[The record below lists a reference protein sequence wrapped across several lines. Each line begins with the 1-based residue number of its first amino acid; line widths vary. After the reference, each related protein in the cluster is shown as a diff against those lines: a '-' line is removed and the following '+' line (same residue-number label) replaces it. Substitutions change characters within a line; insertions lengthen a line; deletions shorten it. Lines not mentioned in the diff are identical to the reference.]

1 VNDGAAFAPPELPP
15 ARAIGVE
22 AIDIGKRFGSFQA
35 LADVSLKVRP
45 ATVHGLLGENGAGKS
60 TLVKCLLGYYRADE
74 GSFLVDN
81 REETI
86 ARPADA
92 DALGLGMVY
101 QHFTLVPSM
110 TVAENL
116 VMSRRNVPAVIDW
129 RAELG
134 ALADFMR
141 RMPFKVPLHAPVGTL
156 AAGERQ
162 KTEII
167 KQLYLER
174 RFLVLDEPTS
184 VLTPQEAV
192 EMLGLVRELAHSG
205 QLTIVIITH
214 KLKEVAQFVDE
225 VTVLRRG
232 RAVGTGL
239 VRDLGPADLTA
250 MMIGEPHAPENP
262 ERHGAPVSEIRLE
275 VQALKTADDG
285 GRKGLDVG
293 ELKVHA
299 HEIVGIAG
307 VSGNGQK
314 ELLEVLGGQRPAE
327 SGTVIVDGEDYDA
340 SREASQAHA
349 VRVLPEEP
357 LRNGCVPPMTVVDN
371 LALRSFDRS
380 ADGKP
385 RVWLDRRAM
394 AARARTMIAAYGI
407 RAPSPQVPI
416 GVLSGGNVQRCVLA
430 RELDG
435 DVRLLIVANP
445 CFGLDVKAVAETR
458 ARIMAARNAGTAVLL
473 ISEDLDEILELA
485 DRIVVM
491 REGRVAAE
499 LPAAGADPQEIGKH
513 MLGHG

>member
-1 VNDGAAFAPPELPP
+1 MW
-15 ARAIGVE
+15 
-22 AIDIGKRFGSFQA
+22 FGSFHA
-35 LADVSLKVRP
+35 LSDVSLKVTP
-45 ATVHGLLGENGAGKS
+45 GTVHGLLGENGAGKS

-74 GSFLVDN
+74 GGFIVDG
-81 REETI
+81 REATI
-86 ARPADA
+86 ERPADA

-116 VMSRRNVPAVIDW
+116 VMSRQNVPTVINW
-129 RAELG
+129 REEI
-134 ALADFMR
+134 ADLKQFME
-141 RMPFKVPLHAPVGTL
+141 RMPFKVPLEVEVGGL

-174 RFLVLDEPTS
+174 KFLVLDEPTS
-184 VLTPQEAV
+184 VLTPQEAT
-192 EMLGLVRELAHSG
+192 EMLGLVRDLAHSG
-205 QLTIVIITH
+205 ALTIVIITH
-214 KLKEVAQFVDE
+214 KLKEVAAFVDE

-232 RAVGTGL
+232 RMAGTGA
-239 VRDLGPADLTA
+239 VKDLGPADLTA
-250 MMIGEPHAPENP
+250 MMIGEPHAPKNP
-262 ERHGAPVSEIRLE
+262 ERKGAPSNETRLAVS
-275 VQALKTADDG
+275 ALRTAEDS
-285 GRKGLDVG
+285 GRKGLSI
-293 ELKVHA
+293 ETINVHA

-314 ELLEVLGGQRPAE
+314 DLVEVLGGQRLME
-327 SGTVIVDGEDYDA
+327 SGQIVVDGAPY
-340 SREASQAHA
+340 SRGQSQAHD

-371 LALRSFDRS
+371 LNLRSFDLGPKKSRR
-380 ADGKP
+380 G
-385 RVWLDRRAM
+385 WLDRAGM
-394 AARARTMIAAYGI
+394 AARAKDMISAYGI
-407 RAPSPQVPI
+407 RTPSPQAPI

-491 REGRVAAE
+491 HEGRVAHEMPAE
-499 LPAAGADPQEIGKH
+499 GAHPQEIGGH
-513 MLGHG
+513 MRGLH

>member
-1 VNDGAAFAPPELPP
+1 MSEN
-15 ARAIGVE
+15 RAIGIE
-22 AIDIGKRFGSFQA
+22 AVGIGKRFGGFQA
-35 LADVSLKVRP
+35 LSDVSLKVAP

-60 TLVKCLLGYYRADE
+60 TLVKCLLGYYRADD

-81 REETI
+81 HEVQME
-86 ARPADA
+86 RPADA
-92 DALGLGMVY
+92 DRLGIGMVY

-116 VMSRRNVPAVIDW
+116 VMSRRDVPTVIDW
-129 RAELG
+129 NSELG

-141 RMPFKVPLHAPVGTL
+141 RMPFKVPLNAEVGSL

-184 VLTPQEAV
+184 VLTPQEAT

-214 KLKEVAQFVDE
+214 KLKEVAAFVDE

-232 RAVGTGL
+232 RMVGGGL

-250 MMIGEPHAPENP
+250 LMIGEPHAPANP
-262 ERHGAPVSEIRLE
+262 ERAGAPSDEVRLAVHE
-275 VQALKTADDG
+275 LRTESDG
-285 GRKGLDVG
+285 GRKGLSIDALAVR
-293 ELKVHA
+293 A

-314 ELLEVLGGQRPAE
+314 DLVEVLAGQRSVTAGRIE
-327 SGTVIVDGEDYDA
+327 VDGSPYDA
-340 SREASQAHA
+340 SRGQSQAHD

-371 LALRSFDRS
+371 LNLRSFDR
-380 ADGKP
+380 GKGGK
-385 RVWLDRRAM
+385 RHWLDRAGM
-394 AARARTMIAAYGI
+394 AERARSMIADYGI
-407 RAPSPQVPI
+407 RAPSPQAPI

-435 DVRLLIVANP
+435 EVRLLIVANP

-458 ARIMAARNAGTAVLL
+458 ARIMAARNSGTAVLL

-491 REGRVAAE
+491 HEGQVVHE
-499 LPAAGADPQEIGKH
+499 MPAAGADPQEIGRH
-513 MLGHG
+513 MLGHH

>member
-1 VNDGAAFAPPELPP
+1 
-15 ARAIGVE
+15 
-22 AIDIGKRFGSFQA
+22 
-35 LADVSLKVRP
+35 
-45 ATVHGLLGENGAGKS
+45 
-60 TLVKCLLGYYRADE
+60 
-74 GSFLVDN
+74 
-81 REETI
+81 
-86 ARPADA
+86 
-92 DALGLGMVY
+92 
-101 QHFTLVPSM
+101 
-110 TVAENL
+110 
-116 VMSRRNVPAVIDW
+116 
-129 RAELG
+129 
-134 ALADFMR
+134 
-141 RMPFKVPLHAPVGTL
+141 
-156 AAGERQ
+156 
-162 KTEII
+162 
-167 KQLYLER
+167 
-174 RFLVLDEPTS
+174 
-184 VLTPQEAV
+184 
-192 EMLGLVRELAHSG
+192 
-205 QLTIVIITH
+205 
-214 KLKEVAQFVDE
+214 
-225 VTVLRRG
+225 
-232 RAVGTGL
+232 
-239 VRDLGPADLTA
+239 
-250 MMIGEPHAPENP
+250 
-262 ERHGAPVSEIRLE
+262 
-275 VQALKTADDG
+275 VQALKTAEEG
-285 GRKGLDVG
+285 GRKGLDVS

-327 SGTVIVDGEDYDA
+327 SGEIIVDGEGYDA

-371 LALRSFDRS
+371 LALRSFDRG
-380 ADGKP
+380 ADGKS
-385 RVWLDRRAM
+385 RVWLDRRGM
-394 AARARTMIAAYGI
+394 AARARAMIGAYGI

-458 ARIMAARNAGTAVLL
+458 ARIMAARNGGTAVLL

>member
-1 VNDGAAFAPPELPP
+1 V
-15 ARAIGVE
+15 
-22 AIDIGKRFGSFQA
+22 
-35 LADVSLKVRP
+35 
-45 ATVHGLLGENGAGKS
+45 
-60 TLVKCLLGYYRADE
+60 
-74 GSFLVDN
+74 VDN
-81 REETI
+81 HEAAI

-116 VMSRRNVPAVIDW
+116 VMSRRNVPAMIDW

-134 ALADFMR
+134 GLADFMR

-205 QLTIVIITH
+205 QLTIVIIAH
-214 KLKEVAQFVDE
+214 KLSEVAQFVDE

-239 VRDLGPADLTA
+239 VRDLGAADLTA

-262 ERHGAPVSEIRLE
+262 ERHGAPVAEVRLE
-275 VQALKTADDG
+275 VQALKTAADG
-285 GRKGLDVG
+285 GRKGLDVD

-299 HEIVGIAG
+299 HEIVGVAG

-314 ELLEVLGGQRPAE
+314 ELLEVLGGQRLAE
-327 SGTVIVDGEDYDA
+327 SGEIIVDGEGYDS
-340 SREASQAHA
+340 SRAASQAHA

-371 LALRSFDRS
+371 LALRSFDLG
-380 ADGKP
+380 ADGKT
-385 RVWLDRRAM
+385 RVWLDRRGM
-394 AARARTMIAAYGI
+394 ASRARAMIAAYGI

-499 LPAAGADPQEIGKH
+499 LSAAGADPQEIGRH

>member
-1 VNDGAAFAPPELPP
+1 MNDATMH
-15 ARAIGVE
+15 AIGVE
-22 AIDIGKRFGSFQA
+22 AIGIGKRFGAFNA
-35 LADVSLKVRP
+35 LSDVSMKVHP

-74 GSFLVDN
+74 GSLLVDDK
-81 REETI
+81 EVTI
-86 ARPADA
+86 ERPADA

-116 VMSRRNVPAVIDW
+116 VMARRNVPGVIDW
-129 RAELG
+129 RSEL
-134 ALADFMR
+134 AQLEDFMR
-141 RMPFKVPLHAPVGTL
+141 GMPFKVPLTVEAGSL

-162 KTEII
+162 KTEIV
-167 KQLYLER
+167 KQLYLQR

-184 VLTPQEAV
+184 VLTPQEAD
-192 EMLGLVRELAHSG
+192 EMLGLVRDLAHSG

-214 KLKEVAQFVDE
+214 KLKEVAKFVDE

-232 RAVGTGL
+232 KFAGAGL
-239 VRDLGPADLTA
+239 VRSLGPTDLTA
-250 MMIGEPHAPENP
+250 MMIGEPHAPADP
-262 ERHGAPVSEIRLE
+262 ERLGAPVNEVRLE
-275 VQALKTADDG
+275 VRDLRTANDG
-285 GRKGLDVG
+285 GRAGLSVDHLTVN
-293 ELKVHA
+293 A

-314 ELLEVLGGQRPAE
+314 DLLEVLGGQQPMQSGTIAVDGTPYGATRAE
-327 SGTVIVDGEDYDA
+327 S
-340 SREASQAHA
+340 QALH

-357 LRNGCVPPMTVVDN
+357 LRNGCVPGMSVVDN
-371 LALRSFDRS
+371 LALRSFDR
-380 ADGKP
+380 GETKTP
-385 RVWLDRRAM
+385 RRWLDRAGM
-394 AARARTMIAAYGI
+394 AARARSMIQAYGI
-407 RAPSPQVPI
+407 RAPSAEVPI

-435 DVRLLIVANP
+435 VVRLLIVANP

-473 ISEDLDEILELA
+473 ISEDLDEIMELS

-491 REGRVAAE
+491 HGGKVVHEM
-499 LPAAGADPQEIGKH
+499 PAAGADPQEIGKH